1 MAGERHTDIETART
15 WFWAGSRVF
24 ADRGQW
30 YFNTREGNVEGPYA
44 DKQSAERFLE
54 SYVQVISSKF
64 VPSTDF
70 GLMLRED
77 GAYAAP
83 VARSADSPDLGLGRL
98 IQAR

>member
-1 MAGERHTDIETART
+1 MAGKRHTDIETART
-15 WFWAGSRVF
+15 WFRAGSRVF

-54 SYVQVISSKF
+54 SYVQVMRSKF
-64 VPSTDF
+64 VPCTDF
-70 GLMLRED
+70 GLMED

-83 VARSADSPDLGLGRL
+83 GARSADSPDLGLGRL